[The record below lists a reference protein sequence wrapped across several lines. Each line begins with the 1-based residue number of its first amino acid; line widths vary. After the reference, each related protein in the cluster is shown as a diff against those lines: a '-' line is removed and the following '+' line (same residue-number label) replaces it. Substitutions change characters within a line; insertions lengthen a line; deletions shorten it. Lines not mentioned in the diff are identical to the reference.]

1 MVAVGLIVVAIDV
14 DIAATR
20 ADDFC
25 SVIVS
30 LAVTTARVLIISLG
44 RL

>member
-1 MVAVGLIVVAIDV
+1 MGLIVIAIDV
-14 DIAATR
+14 YIAATR